1 MFLFLF
7 IGSNGSNMLR
17 LPLTV
22 IQCQCR
28 NLSYMVC
35 PGRFTPLLFLGMLTR
50 GGVYSFRFF
59 HPVDT
64 SAQLEFSIRYMELR
78 LQNIGADCR
87 ALMLSPSFSAKSL
100 NSDS

>member
-22 IQCQCR
+22 IQWQCR
-28 NLSYMVC
+28 NLSYVVC
-35 PGRFTPLLFLGMLTR
+35 LGRFTPLLFFGMLI
-50 GGVYSFRFF
+50 GGCLYSFHFF

-64 SAQLEFSIRYMELR
+64 SAQLKFPIRYMELR
-78 LQNIGADCR
+78 LQNIPCHCFRFHLQGRIAEI
-87 ALMLSPSFSAKSL
+87 M
-100 NSDS
+100 